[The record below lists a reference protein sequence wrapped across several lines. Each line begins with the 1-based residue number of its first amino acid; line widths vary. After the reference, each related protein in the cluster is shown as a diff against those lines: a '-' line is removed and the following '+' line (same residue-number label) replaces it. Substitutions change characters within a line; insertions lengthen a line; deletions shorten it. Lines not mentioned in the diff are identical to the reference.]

1 METPPAPFN
10 EDQRLAELLSY
21 EIMDT
26 SSEDVFDQLT
36 ALASQICGTPIALI
50 SLVDQD
56 RQWFKSKIGLDAQ
69 QTHRNVAFCAH
80 AILQD
85 QMLEVTDA
93 QQDPRF
99 SDNPLVTGYPNI
111 RFYAGTPLVS
121 PRGFALGTLCT
132 LDNKPRK
139 LDANQR
145 KALSTLGAA
154 VIAQM
159 ELRRNSRELQRSIEY
174 KDNFLSYLSHE
185 IRTPLNAIAMF
196 SRQLGQQVNQ
206 LNLPLSVG
214 DAVHHIQTGG
224 DRLLDIVDSVL
235 NVKQMKSGR
244 LLSIPRT
251 VVSKDYLANLFNLLQ
266 SLNTHTKLGWVLDS
280 SCPPNMVVD
289 DTKLS
294 QIISILVNHCSKRL
308 PADEQLLCEVTFSP
322 AQIRWVCRAQSPLFS
337 EQDCQFLNAQHHRF
351 DEQFHISEKF
361 LDLSICKNLIALLDG
376 QLTLIT
382 ENELSLAIPL
392 GICAAPVA
400 TANDAPTLHIKPERH
415 LLIVEDNEINQIV
428 ISSLM
433 DELGISHALVSN
445 GEDAI
450 CAVSQG
456 RFDLI
461 IMDIGL
467 PGISGLEATETIR
480 ASHPELPIVA
490 LTADAVTDRDYML
503 SSGLNAILTKPI
515 AMNEL
520 IRMLNHYLAA

>member
-1 METPPAPFN
+1 
-10 EDQRLAELLSY
+10 
-21 EIMDT
+21 MDT

-185 IRTPLNAIAMF
+185 IRTPLNAIA
-196 SRQLGQQVNQ
+196 
-206 LNLPLSVG
+206 
-214 DAVHHIQTGG
+214 I
-224 DRLLDIVDSVL
+224 
-235 NVKQMKSGR
+235 
-244 LLSIPRT
+244 
-251 VVSKDYLANLFNLLQ
+251 
-266 SLNTHTKLGWVLDS
+266 
-280 SCPPNMVVD
+280 
-289 DTKLS
+289 
-294 QIISILVNHCSKRL
+294 
-308 PADEQLLCEVTFSP
+308 ADV
-322 AQIRWVCRAQSPLFS
+322 
-337 EQDCQFLNAQHHRF
+337 
-351 DEQFHISEKF
+351 
-361 LDLSICKNLIALLDG
+361 
-376 QLTLIT
+376 
-382 ENELSLAIPL
+382 
-392 GICAAPVA
+392 
-400 TANDAPTLHIKPERH
+400 
-415 LLIVEDNEINQIV
+415 
-428 ISSLM
+428 
-433 DELGISHALVSN
+433 
-445 GEDAI
+445 
-450 CAVSQG
+450 
-456 RFDLI
+456 
-461 IMDIGL
+461 
-467 PGISGLEATETIR
+467 R
-480 ASHPELPIVA
+480 ASPSFTTE
-490 LTADAVTDRDYML
+490 
-503 SSGLNAILTKPI
+503 
-515 AMNEL
+515 
-520 IRMLNHYLAA
+520 